1 MDLTGERV
9 WKWNAAHTVNR
20 EDGKKKGR
28 EPLQGEVWLKTK
40 GNIIQ
45 VVVISEK
52 KKELLRRKK
61 ACNHFPFLDHKKS
74 RYHRRRLDY
83 IFES

>member
-20 EDGKKKGR
+20 EDGKKKSR
-28 EPLQGEVWLKTK
+28 EPSQTKVWLKTK

-45 VVVISEK
+45 TVVISEK

-61 ACNHFPFLDHKKS
+61 CVTIFFSSNIKKAEIA
-74 RYHRRRLDY
+74 DDG
-83 IFES
+83 